1 MGVMPPAFHVFIL
14 ACTAFKPATLDPV
27 SGYRCRIVWLQLNG
41 RPIFKSPNLKKMQS
55 ITNFQSQIQ
64 ASIQALKKK
73 ILNLDSIHRIENSKL
88 KDLVQITKTKRP
100 SLFVIDESKIQYV
113 KKEILKM
120 GIDSELKNR
129 ELILKTLKVND
140 GSGGKL
146 AESFKVDI
154 RNKRMEAR
162 NALKKMNS
170 LKEFDGEIQ
179 KLTDEAIKSIEK
191 LTKNI

>member
-1 MGVMPPAFHVFIL
+1 
-14 ACTAFKPATLDPV
+14 
-27 SGYRCRIVWLQLNG
+27 
-41 RPIFKSPNLKKMQS
+41 MQP

-88 KDLVQITKTKRP
+88 KDLVQITKTKKP

-120 GIDSELKNR
+120 GIDSELKNK
-129 ELILKTLKVND
+129 ELILKRLKVND
-140 GSGGKL
+140 GSIGKL

-179 KLTDEAIKSIEK
+179 KLTDDAIKSIEK

>member
-1 MGVMPPAFHVFIL
+1 M
-14 ACTAFKPATLDPV
+14 
-27 SGYRCRIVWLQLNG
+27 
-41 RPIFKSPNLKKMQS
+41 
-55 ITNFQSQIQ
+55 
-64 ASIQALKKK
+64 
-73 ILNLDSIHRIENSKL
+73 
-88 KDLVQITKTKRP
+88 
-100 SLFVIDESKIQYV
+100 FVIDESKIQYV

-170 LKEFDGEIQ
+170 LKEF
-179 KLTDEAIKSIEK
+179 
-191 LTKNI
+191 N